1 MGKYADKLLYGG
13 GLMKI
18 LNHDVKL
25 QAYSYQKTVERESK
39 YLEVEF
45 GVEQE
50 AKEKV
55 GENNLDLPARG
66 EIKSNQI
73 LDNYEEDDEFVNM
86 TILELWIRAI
96 TGENFKFK
104 KHNNPVEA
112 DSKRL
117 QMSGMRLRLLNVS
130 EYHET
135 EKMNFQSSGVIETE
149 DGESIDFNLN
159 LQFSREY
166 YEKNVTVITMG
177 KELKDP
183 LVINLDG
190 KGVGFS
196 DEKLKIDLNMDG
208 KIDQFNRLNAGNGFL
223 ALDKNS
229 NGKIDDGSELFGPK
243 SGKGFKELSQYDS
256 DKNGWI
262 DESDSIFDDLKV
274 WKIDEQ
280 GKESLIAIK
289 EVGIG
294 AIYLGS
300 VGSQFD
306 IKDGRDLIARITDSS
321 IYIKENGM
329 AAAIQQVDVNF
340 RDSMTLSI

>member
-1 MGKYADKLLYGG
+1 
-13 GLMKI
+13 MKI

-25 QAYSYQKTVERESK
+25 QAYSYQQTVERERK

-45 GVEQE
+45 GVDQE
-50 AKEKV
+50 VKERV
-55 GENNLDLPARG
+55 GENSLDMPVRS

-73 LDNYEEDDEFVNM
+73 LDGYEKDDEFVRM
-86 TILELWIRAI
+86 TILELWIKAI
-96 TGENFKFK
+96 TGKNFKFK
-104 KHNNPVEA
+104 KHNNPVESDA
-112 DSKRL
+112 KRL
-117 QMSGMRLRLLNVS
+117 QINGMRLRLLNVH

-135 EKMNFQSSGVIETE
+135 EKMNFQSSGVIETD
-149 DGESIDFNLN
+149 DGESIEFNLN
-159 LQFSREY
+159 LKFSREY
-166 YEKNVTVITMG
+166 YEKNVTMVTMG

-196 DEKLKIDLNMDG
+196 NKKLELDLNMDG

-229 NGKIDDGSELFGPK
+229 NGKIDNGSELFGPK
-243 SGKGFKELSQYDS
+243 TGEGFHELRQYDE

-262 DESDSIFDDLKV
+262 DEADSIFDDLKV
-274 WKIDEQ
+274 WQIDEQ